1 MRMRARA
8 SSNGEGLIASL
19 KHVRCF
25 ASYLTLLL
33 LLLSKLSAASSPLNQ
48 RDHFLLNLSYGR
60 LPTSSQ
66 WPPLNSTEVASF
78 SSKADNWLR
87 HALRQGD
94 AGHIQFGQVMPQVL
108 YSDPNMTSPLK
119 YDDVGDSAAW
129 TGHLLAALVHKY
141 YIDEDPTLLP
151 YISEIINAWDF
162 YTHNCTGMHGFVP
175 RAWATPSPTSKP
187 WAAFHNY
194 FGANNPSLYNCSA
207 QGNTNMVWQGG
218 SSRDTYIGVL
228 FGLGS
233 TLMTLKHKPAALQ
246 QYTLAQTVF
255 ERIFDKLS
263 SDLYFIVYP
272 DTCTKA
278 NWKECVPVNPTPTF
292 IAAYERVALFV
303 NPAKYKNVQSH
314 YNKWIKVALA
324 TESITPPGHS
334 GYYAN
339 NLLSACWYI
348 ILRMETMVAGQHLTD
363 IKTTFSKLLVQYRPH
378 LQAPL
383 NGYWVAATND
393 TTNVYDTLTKA
404 LLWDFPNPPAPETYV
419 NQSSNTLYGP
429 NVQCSEGCGCS
440 TYAMLVR
447 DRPPNEFVWQITPTK
462 LESGAGSLPATTPK
476 TEFGGAFL
484 TPYWVWR
491 TKGLF

>member
-1 MRMRARA
+1 MHHT
-8 SSNGEGLIASL
+8 I
-19 KHVRCF
+19 
-25 ASYLTLLL
+25 LLL
-33 LLLSKLSAASSPLNQ
+33 FLFTTTQALASIE
-48 RDHFLLNLSYGR
+48 RDQWLLNLSHGT
-60 LPTSSQ
+60 LPPTSH
-66 WPPLNSTEVASF
+66 WTPLNTSEQAVFET
-78 SSKADNWLR
+78 KAAAWLR
-87 HALRQGD
+87 HAIRSGD

-108 YSDPNMTSPLK
+108 YSDPNMTSPTK
-119 YDDVGDSAAW
+119 YDDVGDSGAW

-151 YISEIINAWDF
+151 YVSQIIQAWDF
-162 YTHNCTGMHGFVP
+162 HTHNCTGMHGFIP
-175 RAWATPSPTSKP
+175 RAWATPKTDSKP
-187 WAAFHNY
+187 WAAFKNY
-194 FGANNPSLYNCSA
+194 YGVNNPSLYNCTV
-207 QGNTNMVWQGG
+207 QGNTNLVWQGG

-233 TLMTLKHKPAALQ
+233 TLMTLKNKKEALP

-272 DTCTKA
+272 NTCTKA

-303 NPAKYKNVQSH
+303 NPTKYKTVQSH
-314 YNKWIKVALA
+314 YDKWLKVALA
-324 TESITPPGHS
+324 TESIVPIGHS
-334 GYYAN
+334 AYYAN
-339 NLLSACWYI
+339 NLFSASWYL
-348 ILRMETMVAGQHLTD
+348 ILRMERMTAGTHVNE
-363 IKTTFSKLLVQYRPH
+363 IKTKMSTLLVTYRPH

-383 NGYWVAATND
+383 NGYWVAAVND
-393 TTNVYDTLTKA
+393 TATCYDTLTKA

-419 NQSSNTLYGP
+419 NQSTNALYGP
-429 NVQCSEGCGCS
+429 NIKCSEGCGCS

-462 LESGAGSLPATTPK
+462 LASGAGSLPATTPK

-484 TPYWVWR
+484 TPYWIWR
-491 TKGLF
+491 TKGMF